1 MSGPRSRMA
10 LLIGMTVLTLG
21 LAVWAAWPPL
31 ALAQCGGGDQPPES
45 SCCACHAIAHPV
57 LGQGEWHEIHARK
70 DCCWNCHGGN
80 DQAQDKDLAHIGLV
94 SHPLEDPYTNC
105 HACHPDDYQQRAERF
120 AVALGVTPVSSKPL
134 TPTLVALVPS
144 GGQTFTPSPL
154 TPASP
159 QWTTALVLL
168 ALLAV
173 FFVSVTVAAR
183 RRAHP

>member
-10 LLIGMTVLTLG
+10 LLIGLTVLTMG

-45 SCCACHAIAHPV
+45 SCCACHAIAYPV

-80 DQAQDKDLAHIGLV
+80 DRAQDKDLAHVGLV
-94 SHPLEDPYTNC
+94 RHPFEDPYTNC

-120 AVALGVTPVSSKPL
+120 AVALGVTPASSK
-134 TPTLVALVPS
+134 TPTPLPVAPAPS

-154 TPASP
+154 MPTSP
-159 QWTTALVLL
+159 QWAAALVLL
-168 ALLAV
+168 ALIAV

-183 RRAHP
+183 RRSHP